1 MLRSGAMP
9 EYPVALSDPSETV
22 TVVLGKLPS
31 PGSWFEISGLVVKV
45 EEVRHIGS
53 EKVILGSRVA
63 ESERASLN
71 PKRRRRVIG

>member
-1 MLRSGAMP
+1 LASFRRRG
-9 EYPVALSDPSETV
+9 LGSET
-22 TVVLGKLPS
+22 
-31 PGSWFEISGLVVKV
+31 SGLIVKV

-63 ESERASLN
+63 ETERASLN